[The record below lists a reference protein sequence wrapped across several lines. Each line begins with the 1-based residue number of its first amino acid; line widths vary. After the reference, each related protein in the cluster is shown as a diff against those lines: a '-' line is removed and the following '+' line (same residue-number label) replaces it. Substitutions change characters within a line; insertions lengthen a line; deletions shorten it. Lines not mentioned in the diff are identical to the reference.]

1 MEMQLLEPTVESFP
15 ITFRPIGLLKRVP
28 ANPETSET
36 KLIEMR
42 TDKLRKAIRK
52 NQVSFPSQVPS
63 FPKHDRPDLQQKL
76 AQLYF
81 VCGWSGPKIGARY
94 GLSRLRVQQI
104 LNTWKRRAVE
114 QGYIQTV
121 PPTERTLLSPDRPP
135 IRVVLSRV
143 VNAACAP
150 VIELPPSSPSDSQRS
165 TCEQVPNR
173 VDSQRGYR
181 SRTKFDTS
189 QVAGVLKQLQAG
201 RTPAEIADELGT
213 SAHTIRVWKEQ
224 QEMRLLRR
232 ENAQLKAQLA
242 QSHAVEKT
250 LMDLIT
256 RSDNA
261 QSSSFM
267 PFSRISH
274 HTESDYRES
283 L

>member
-1 MEMQLLEPTVESFP
+1 MDMLLLEEPIVEALP
-15 ITFRPIGLLKRVP
+15 VTFRPTRSPVS
-28 ANPETSET
+28 ANPETSEAT
-36 KLIEMR
+36 LIEMR
-42 TDKLRKAIRK
+42 TDELRKAIRK

-121 PPTERTLLSPDRPP
+121 PAAERPLLSADRQP

-150 VIELPPSSPSDSQRS
+150 VAEFPAPPAGDSQS
-165 TCEQVPNR
+165 SSAEQVPSR

-181 SRTKFDTS
+181 SRTKFDIS
-189 QVAGVLKQLQAG
+189 QVAG
-201 RTPAEIADELGT
+201 
-213 SAHTIRVWKEQ
+213 
-224 QEMRLLRR
+224 
-232 ENAQLKAQLA
+232 
-242 QSHAVEKT
+242 
-250 LMDLIT
+250 
-256 RSDNA
+256 
-261 QSSSFM
+261 
-267 PFSRISH
+267 
-274 HTESDYRES
+274 
-283 L
+283 